1 MGNIKLLSLLIL
13 ILTSCQFKAQE
24 SNSNKMIRIEFQTI
38 EKKSNDII
46 IASLT
51 EVLSNNKRIGIA
63 HGDYDGISIINICS
77 NKIIDEQITLKV
89 YGIKC
94 KLVEVKYNI
103 NQDSKMTINLEY
115 GQTKYQ
121 TLNDRKLILSEL
133 NIPICDIEI
142 NELEDETELYQHCD
156 GRIKKKNEISRNEL
170 SEWERIKN

>member
-51 EVLSNNKRIGIA
+51 EVLSDNKRIGIV

-94 KLVEVKYNI
+94 KPAEVKYTI
-103 NQDSKMTINLEY
+103 NQDSKTTINLEY

-142 NELEDETELYQHCD
+142 DELEDETELYQHCD
-156 GRIKKKNEISRNEL
+156 GRIKKKNEISNNEL